1 MLYIFSLLFCAFR
14 AFLFFAH
21 FLLPLFLI
29 KCYNKSGDR
38 SMKCTIKQLAEELNL
53 SRNTVAKAL
62 KNSNEVS
69 SKTKQRV
76 LNKAR
81 ELNYNNI
88 NKELFSESGDVTS
101 PSNVNNGSILFLT
114 KTYAPDSEFWT
125 AVLTGIESILSNA
138 HYHLV
143 IGIMSESD
151 LKKMDFPTALKDPSI
166 KGIILVEIC
175 DGAIC
180 NALLQY
186 NLPIIT
192 VDLPK
197 DYNPVLDMIDIVT
210 MENKKNIHR
219 IVNYLISKGAER
231 FAFVGDIYSANVGRG
246 FQERFDALQECLS
259 DNHLE
264 LDRKHCLLTETSD
277 EFQDFQTVVKKLQKM
292 ASVPDVFICGNDR
305 TAIQLIY
312 ALQFLGYQIPKDV
325 SVVGFDDI
333 PASER
338 ITPSLTTI
346 QTPKKYLG
354 IAAARQML
362 ERIQYPNSPHSYMK
376 YETKLII
383 RDSTI

>member
-1 MLYIFSLLFCAFR
+1 
-14 AFLFFAH
+14 
-21 FLLPLFLI
+21 
-29 KCYNKSGDR
+29 
-38 SMKCTIKQLAEELNL
+38 MKCTIKQLAEELNL

-362 ERIQYPNSPHSYMK
+362 ERIQYPNSPHSYME

>member
-1 MLYIFSLLFCAFR
+1 
-14 AFLFFAH
+14 
-21 FLLPLFLI
+21 
-29 KCYNKSGDR
+29 
-38 SMKCTIKQLAEELNL
+38 MKCTIKQLAEELNL

-305 TAIQLIY
+305 IAIQLIY
-312 ALQFLGYQIPKDV
+312 ALQFWGYQIPKDV

-362 ERIQYPNSPHSYMK
+362 ERIQYPNSPHSYME

>member
-29 KCYNKSGDR
+29 KCYNKSGGG

-53 SRNTVAKAL
+53 SRNTVAKDL

-69 SKTKQRV
+69 SKTKQLV

-88 NKELFSESGDVTS
+88 NKELFSKSGDVTS

-197 DYNPVLDMIDIVT
+197 DYIPALDMIDIVT

-219 IVNYLISKGAER
+219 IVNHLISKGAER

-277 EFQDFQTVVKKLQKM
+277 EFQDFQIVVKKLQKM

-325 SVVGFDDI
+325 SVVGFDGI

-362 ERIQYPNSPHSYMK
+362 ERIQYPNSPHSYME

>member
-1 MLYIFSLLFCAFR
+1 
-14 AFLFFAH
+14 
-21 FLLPLFLI
+21 
-29 KCYNKSGDR
+29 
-38 SMKCTIKQLAEELNL
+38 MKCTIKQLAEELNL

-259 DNHLE
+259 DNHME

-325 SVVGFDDI
+325 SVVGFDGI

-362 ERIQYPNSPHSYMK
+362 ERIQYPNSPHSYME

>member
-1 MLYIFSLLFCAFR
+1 
-14 AFLFFAH
+14 
-21 FLLPLFLI
+21 
-29 KCYNKSGDR
+29 
-38 SMKCTIKQLAEELNL
+38 MKCTIKQLAEELNL

-197 DYNPVLDMIDIVT
+197 DYNPALDMIDIVT
-210 MENKKNIHR
+210 MENKRNIHR
-219 IVNYLISKGAER
+219 IVNHLISKGAER

-312 ALQFLGYQIPKDV
+312 ALQFFGYQIPKDV

-362 ERIQYPNSPHSYMK
+362 ERIQYPNSPHSYME

>member
-1 MLYIFSLLFCAFR
+1 
-14 AFLFFAH
+14 
-21 FLLPLFLI
+21 
-29 KCYNKSGDR
+29 
-38 SMKCTIKQLAEELNL
+38 MKCTIKQLAEELNL

-362 ERIQYPNSPHSYMK
+362 ERIQYPNSSHSYME

>member
-1 MLYIFSLLFCAFR
+1 
-14 AFLFFAH
+14 
-21 FLLPLFLI
+21 
-29 KCYNKSGDR
+29 
-38 SMKCTIKQLAEELNL
+38 MKCTIKQLAEELNL

-292 ASVPDVFICGNDR
+292 ASVPDVFICGNDH

-362 ERIQYPNSPHSYMK
+362 ERIQ
-376 YETKLII
+376 
-383 RDSTI
+383 

>member
-1 MLYIFSLLFCAFR
+1 
-14 AFLFFAH
+14 
-21 FLLPLFLI
+21 
-29 KCYNKSGDR
+29 
-38 SMKCTIKQLAEELNL
+38 MKCTIKQLAEELNL

-292 ASVPDVFICGNDR
+292 ASVPDVFICGNDL

-362 ERIQYPNSPHSYMK
+362 ERIQYPNSPHSYME